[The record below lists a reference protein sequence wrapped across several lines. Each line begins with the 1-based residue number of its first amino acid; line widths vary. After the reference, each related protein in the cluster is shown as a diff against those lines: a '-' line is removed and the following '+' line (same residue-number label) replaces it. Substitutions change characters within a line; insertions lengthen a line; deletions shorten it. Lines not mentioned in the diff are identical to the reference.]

1 MSKDR
6 TTALEGQANMPQ
18 DSLHSEREL
27 LRRARRGD
35 HEAFGHL
42 VRRYSARL
50 LATSRRIL
58 RNSAD
63 AEDNVQ
69 NVLVK
74 AYTNLR
80 QFHENALLSTWLT
93 RITIN
98 EALMKL
104 RSSSAEKNR
113 VDTACESVANGS
125 MESSARRINPEAQ
138 CIARELASKAVKSIS
153 PMLRD
158 VFVLYAVEGW
168 TQKELSNTQGI
179 ALQTVKTRIF
189 RARRKMKAHLES
201 RPQRARKFI
210 LQ

>member
-1 MSKDR
+1 MTPLPSKDSAKM
-6 TTALEGQANMPQ
+6 TQ
-18 DSLHSEREL
+18 DLFHCEIDLLH
-27 LRRARRGD
+27 RARRGD
-35 HEAFGHL
+35 HEAFEQL
-42 VRRYSARL
+42 ARRYSARL

-74 AYTNLR
+74 AYINLR

-104 RSSSAEKNR
+104 RSAAAERHR
-113 VDTACESVANGS
+113 VDSASDSVGTRAIERS
-125 MESSARRINPEAQ
+125 TRRINPEAQ
-138 CIARELASKAVKSIS
+138 CIARELALKAVKSIS
-153 PMLRD
+153 PTLRD

-168 TQKELSNTQGI
+168 TQKELSSTQGV

-189 RARRKMKAHLES
+189 RARRKMRAHLK
-201 RPQRARKFI
+201 AA
-210 LQ
+210 

>member
-1 MSKDR
+1 MTPLPSKDS
-6 TTALEGQANMPQ
+6 AKMPQ
-18 DSLHSEREL
+18 DSFHSGTDLLH
-27 LRRARRGD
+27 RASRGD
-35 HEAFGHL
+35 HEAFEQL
-42 VRRYSARL
+42 ARRYSARL

-69 NVLVK
+69 NVLLK

-80 QFHENALLSTWLT
+80 QFRENALLSTWLT

-104 RSSSAEKNR
+104 RSSAAARHR
-113 VDTACESVANGS
+113 VDSTSESAGIRAIERS
-125 MESSARRINPEAQ
+125 TRRMNPEAQ
-138 CIARELASKAVKSIS
+138 CIARELAFKAVKSIS
-153 PMLRD
+153 PTLRD

-168 TQKELSNTQGI
+168 TQRELSSTQGV

-189 RARRKMKAHLES
+189 RARRKMRAHLEGK
-201 RPQRARKFI
+201 AA
-210 LQ
+210 

>member
-1 MSKDR
+1 
-6 TTALEGQANMPQ
+6 MPQ
-18 DSLHSEREL
+18 NSFHSEADL
-27 LRRARRGD
+27 LHRAKRGD
-35 HEAFGHL
+35 HEAFERL
-42 VRRYSARL
+42 ARRYSARL

-74 AYTNLR
+74 AYTNLC

-104 RSSSAEKNR
+104 RSSAAERHRADSAS
-113 VDTACESVANGS
+113 ESVMKKGA
-125 MESSARRINPEAQ
+125 ETYTRRINPEAQ
-138 CIARELASKAVKSIS
+138 CIARELAFKAVKSIS
-153 PMLRD
+153 PTLRD

-168 TQKELSNTQGI
+168 TQKELSSTQGI

-189 RARRKMKAHLES
+189 RARKKMKAHLEG
-201 RPQRARKFI
+201 QAAWI
-210 LQ
+210 HA

>member
-1 MSKDR
+1 
-6 TTALEGQANMPQ
+6 MPQ
-18 DSLHSEREL
+18 NSFHSEADL
-27 LRRARRGD
+27 LHRAKRGD
-35 HEAFGHL
+35 HEAFERL
-42 VRRYSARL
+42 ARRYSARL

-58 RNSAD
+58 RSSAD

-74 AYTNLR
+74 AYCNLR

-104 RSSSAEKNR
+104 RSSAAERNR
-113 VDTACESVANGS
+113 VDSASESVANES

-138 CIARELASKAVKSIS
+138 CIARELAFKAVKSIS

-158 VFVLYAVEGW
+158 DFVLYAVGRW
-168 TQKELSNTQGI
+168 TQKELSDSQGI
-179 ALQTVKTRIF
+179 A
-189 RARRKMKAHLES
+189 
-201 RPQRARKFI
+201 PQNGKS
-210 LQ
+210 

>member
-1 MSKDR
+1 
-6 TTALEGQANMPQ
+6 MPQ
-18 DSLHSEREL
+18 DSLHSERAL
-27 LRRARRGD
+27 LRLARRGD
-35 HEAFGHL
+35 HEAFEHL
-42 VRRYSARL
+42 ARRYSARL

-58 RNSAD
+58 RNTAD

-74 AYTNLR
+74 AYINLR

-104 RSSSAEKNR
+104 RSSRRKKNR
-113 VDTACESVANGS
+113 VDSSSESVANRS
-125 MESSARRINPEAQ
+125 MESFARRVDPEAQ
-138 CIARELASKAVKSIS
+138 CIARELAFKAVKSIS

-179 ALQTVKTRIF
+179 ELQTVKTRIF

-201 RPQRARKFI
+201 KPQGRAQI
-210 LQ
+210 

>member
-1 MSKDR
+1 
-6 TTALEGQANMPQ
+6 MPQ
-18 DSLHSEREL
+18 NSFHSEADL
-27 LRRARRGD
+27 LHRAKRGD
-35 HEAFGHL
+35 HEAFERL
-42 VRRYSARL
+42 TRRYSARL

-74 AYTNLR
+74 AYTNLC
-80 QFHENALLSTWLT
+80 QFRENALLSTWLT

-104 RSSSAEKNR
+104 RSSAAERHRADSAS
-113 VDTACESVANGS
+113 ESVMKKAT
-125 MESSARRINPEAQ
+125 ETYTRRINPEAQ
-138 CIARELASKAVKSIS
+138 CIARELAFKAVKSIS
-153 PMLRD
+153 PKLRD

-168 TQKELSNTQGI
+168 TQKELSSTQGI

-189 RARRKMKAHLES
+189 RARKKMKSLLEG
-201 RPQRARKFI
+201 QAA
-210 LQ
+210 

>member
-1 MSKDR
+1 
-6 TTALEGQANMPQ
+6 MPQ
-18 DSLHSEREL
+18 DSLYSEREL

-42 VRRYSARL
+42 ARRYSARL

-104 RSSSAEKNR
+104 RSSAAEKNR
-113 VDTACESVANGS
+113 LGSASESVAQGS
-125 MESSARRINPEAQ
+125 SESSARHINPEAQ
-138 CIARELASKAVKSIS
+138 CIARELALKAIKSIS
-153 PMLRD
+153 PLLLD

-179 ALQTVKTRIF
+179 APQTVKTRIF
-189 RARRKMKAHLES
+189 RARRKMKAHLEGTAA
-201 RPQRARKFI
+201 RRAQI
-210 LQ
+210 YTSMI

>member
-1 MSKDR
+1 
-6 TTALEGQANMPQ
+6 MPQ
-18 DSLHSEREL
+18 DSLHSERAL
-27 LRRARRGD
+27 LRLARRGD
-35 HEAFGHL
+35 HEAFEHL
-42 VRRYSARL
+42 ARRYSARL

-58 RNSAD
+58 RNTAD

-74 AYTNLR
+74 AYINLR

-104 RSSSAEKNR
+104 RSSRRKKNR
-113 VDTACESVANGS
+113 VDSSSESVANRW
-125 MESSARRINPEAQ
+125 MESFARRVDPEAQ
-138 CIARELASKAVKSIS
+138 CIARELAFKAVKSIS

-179 ALQTVKTRIF
+179 ELQTVKTRIF

-201 RPQRARKFI
+201 KPQGRAQI
-210 LQ
+210 

>member
-1 MSKDR
+1 
-6 TTALEGQANMPQ
+6 MPQ
-18 DSLHSEREL
+18 DSLQSEREL

-35 HEAFGHL
+35 QEAFGHL
-42 VRRYSARL
+42 ARRYSARL

-74 AYTNLR
+74 AYANLR
-80 QFHENALLSTWLT
+80 QFQENALLSTWLT
-93 RITIN
+93 RIAIN
-98 EALMKL
+98 EALMRL
-104 RSSSAEKNR
+104 RSSAAEKNR
-113 VDTACESVANGS
+113 VDSASESVANGS

-138 CIARELASKAVKSIS
+138 CIARELAFKAVKSIS

-189 RARRKMKAHLES
+189 RARRKMKEHLES

>member
-1 MSKDR
+1 
-6 TTALEGQANMPQ
+6 MPQ
-18 DSLHSEREL
+18 DSFHSETGL
-27 LRRARRGD
+27 LHRARRGD
-35 HEAFGHL
+35 HEAFEQL
-42 VRRYSARL
+42 ARRYSARL

-80 QFHENALLSTWLT
+80 QFQENALLSTWLT

-104 RSSSAEKNR
+104 RSSAAERHRLDSAS
-113 VDTACESVANGS
+113 ESAGILAIERS
-125 MESSARRINPEAQ
+125 TRRMNPEAQ
-138 CIARELASKAVKSIS
+138 CIARELAFKAVKSIS
-153 PMLRD
+153 PTLRD

-168 TQKELSNTQGI
+168 TQKELSSTQGV

-189 RARRKMKAHLES
+189 RARRKMRAHLEGK
-201 RPQRARKFI
+201 AA
-210 LQ
+210 

>member
-1 MSKDR
+1 
-6 TTALEGQANMPQ
+6 MPQ

-35 HEAFGHL
+35 QEAFGHL
-42 VRRYSARL
+42 ARRYSARL

-74 AYTNLR
+74 AYANLR
-80 QFHENALLSTWLT
+80 QFQENALLSTWLT
-93 RITIN
+93 RIAIN

-104 RSSSAEKNR
+104 RSSAAEKNR
-113 VDTACESVANGS
+113 VDSASESVANGS

-138 CIARELASKAVKSIS
+138 CIARELAFKAVKSIS

-189 RARRKMKAHLES
+189 RARRKMKAHLQGKAAPV
-201 RPQRARKFI
+201 RPQFI

>member
-1 MSKDR
+1 MSR
-6 TTALEGQANMPQ
+6 H
-18 DSLHSEREL
+18 SLHSEKEF

-35 HEAFGHL
+35 HKAFEHL
-42 VRRYSARL
+42 ARRYSARL
-50 LATSRRIL
+50 LAMSRRIL

-74 AYTNLR
+74 AYINLR

-104 RSSSAEKNR
+104 RSSAAERNR
-113 VDTACESVANGS
+113 ADSACESVANGL

-138 CIARELASKAVKSIS
+138 CIARELAFKAVKSIS

-158 VFVLYAVEGW
+158 AFVLYAVEGW
-168 TQKELSNTQGI
+168 TQKELSSTQGI

-189 RARRKMKAHLES
+189 RARRKMKAHLEGKAA
-201 RPQRARKFI
+201 RVRAQFI